1 MIVIS
6 EIKIFFKRIKFFIR
20 SIFIEEKQRYVSSKI
35 LNDININFKNL
46 SPYYDMTVGKTI
58 IMLIIMIIFLMF
70 SLFFAYNDIRYN
82 IIYNN
87 EIIENKAMKI
97 IISNPRDFLNN
108 MDYKETSYKIKRND
122 TFIGIL
128 VDKVNVDYN
137 TAYEI
142 IKAVQKVYN
151 LKNLRVGQI
160 INFKFK
166 KTAKTNEK
174 DELENYTDLKGLVI
188 NSDDL
193 LKRVVVEKQGDK
205 YKSTIEDV
213 KLNLLYNKYFVY
225 IRNGLYVDAINAGI
239 PADVVMTLMNY
250 YSFDIDFQRD
260 LRVGD
265 TLEVV
270 FEAFYT
276 ESGTKIKN
284 GEILYSNLFVNK
296 KKYELYRLIDKNN
309 KFIGYFD
316 YDGLSTEKSLMR
328 TPINGARVSSGFNLR
343 RKHPV
348 LGYTKEHRAIDFA
361 APSGTPFYAAG
372 SGKIIKV
379 VSNCRQGNR
388 MCGNGYGNYLQ
399 IKHGDNYTTGYAH
412 ASKIADNIR
421 EGVSVKQGDIIAY
434 VGATG
439 IATGPHLHYEVIYK
453 GEKIN
458 PSKIKTIPSKRL
470 KGEDL
475 LYFVEQR
482 DRINNLRATALN
494 QNVNI

>member
-1 MIVIS
+1 MIIS
-6 EIKIFFKRIKFFIR
+6 EIRFLLIKIALFVRKLFIKEKEGFI
-20 SIFIEEKQRYVSSKI
+20 SSKT

-46 SPYYDMTVGKTI
+46 SPYYDLTIGKTVA
-58 IMLIIMIIFLMF
+58 L
-70 SLFFAYNDIRYN
+70 LFALVVLLVTVLYLAYNDIRYN
-82 IIYNN
+82 IVKNN

-97 IISNPRDFLNN
+97 IISNPQNFLDNL
-108 MDYKETSYKIKRND
+108 DYKEITYKIKRND

-137 TAYEI
+137 TAYEVI
-142 IKAVQKVYN
+142 RAVQKVYN
-151 LKNLRVGQI
+151 LKNLRVGQS

-166 KTAKTNEK
+166 KTVRNNDKNEM
-174 DELENYTDLKGLVI
+174 ENYTDLKELVI
-188 NSDDL
+188 NNDEL
-193 LKRVVVEKQGDK
+193 LKRVVVQKQGEK
-205 YKSTIEDV
+205 YKSTVEDI

-239 PADVVMTLMNY
+239 PVDVVMSLMNY

-265 TLEVV
+265 TMEVV

-276 ESGTKIKN
+276 ENGTKVKN
-284 GEILYSNLFVNK
+284 GEIVYSNLFVNK
-296 KKYELYRLIDKNN
+296 KKYELYRLVDKNN

-316 YDGLSTEKSLMR
+316 HNGLSTEKSLMR

-348 LGYTKEHRAIDFA
+348 LGYTREHKAIDFA
-361 APSGTPFYAAG
+361 APEGTPFYAAG
-372 SGKIIKV
+372 SGKVVKV
-379 VSNCRQGNR
+379 VSNCKQGNR
-388 MCGNGYGNYLQ
+388 GCGNGYGNYVQ
-399 IKHGDNYTTGYAH
+399 IRHGDAYMTGYAH
-412 ASKIADNIR
+412 ASRIAGNIR
-421 EGVSVKQGDIIAY
+421 EGVSVKQGDTIAY

-458 PSKIKTIPSKRL
+458 PSKVKTMPSKRL

-482 DRINNLRATALN
+482 DRINNLRTTALN